1 MVHSLANKIRAK
13 KLGVLLRDARQ
24 VIGKDLQDCA
34 EAIGVQPQA
43 YQAYEMG
50 DMSPSLPELEALAY
64 YLDIPLEHF
73 WGQSLLSQGE
83 EERQI
88 PNLEEIKALRQRIIG
103 ATLRKAREEN
113 ELSAEDVSQ
122 EVGIPEQTLVS
133 YELGEQSIPLPEL
146 EALTDVLN
154 LSIQDLQDQNS
165 PAGEWSKKR
174 KNVETFLE
182 LPDDIQSFVSKPVN
196 GPYLELAQRLS
207 EMSVEK
213 LRAVAEG
220 LLEITL

>member
-1 MVHSLANKIRAK
+1 MVHPLANKIRAK

-24 VIGKDLQDCA
+24 VTGKDLQDCA
-34 EAIGVQPQA
+34 EAIGVTQQT
-43 YQAYEMG
+43 YQAYETG
-50 DMSPSLPELEALAY
+50 DLSPSLPELEVLAY

-73 WGQSLLSQGE
+73 WGGSLLSQVGE
-83 EERQI
+83 ERKV
-88 PNLEEIKALRQRIIG
+88 PDLEQLKALRQRIIG
-103 ATLRKAREEN
+103 ATLRSAREESD
-113 ELSAEDVSQ
+113 LSAEELSQ
-122 EVGIPEQTLVS
+122 QVDIPEQTLLS

-146 EALTDVLN
+146 EALTRVLN
-154 LSIQDLQDQNS
+154 LSMQDLQDQKG

-174 KNVETFLE
+174 KNIENFLE
-182 LPDDIQSFVSKPVN
+182 LPDDIQQFVSKPVN
-196 GPYLELAQRLS
+196 SPYLELAQRLS